1 MSELKTN
8 KISTNDQNNV
18 AIDNAL
24 GLKSYTT
31 AQRDALTSVAGDMIY
46 NSDDN
51 VVQVYAD
58 SAWETVGTPSTI
70 SVDFVL
76 VGGGGSGH
84 KTYGAGGGS
93 AGGVIST
100 VDNTGGGGTLPSAA
114 AIVPGEDYK
123 VTIGAGTN
131 KNGMAGGLSQFG
143 KYVAIGGG
151 SGGSQSRWSGPGGGA
166 GRHVG
171 VYHNCPRLASA
182 YGSGD
187 AWIEMTGASNAQL
200 YNGSTGNSSLGLAGG
215 AGAGGNGSQSGGGV
229 GVICNILTTTQ
240 ATAASVG
247 EVNSTNVYFGGGGGG
262 GHYSGS
268 VNSTNT
274 TGGLGG
280 GGRGART
287 NTDGTVSG
295 TANTGGGG
303 GGSGQTADPGNGG
316 SGVLIVKYDDS
327 YSITV
332 GTGLTS
338 STPSSPPT
346 GYKLE
351 VITAGTGTISFS

>member
-8 KISTNDQNNV
+8 KISTNDGDNV
-18 AIDNAL
+18 AIDVPL
-24 GLKSYTT
+24 QLKSYTT
-31 AQRDALTSVAGDMIY
+31 TERNALTATAGDMIFNTTETYAEVY
-46 NSDDN
+46 NGQSW
-51 VVQVYAD
+51 VQIND
-58 SAWETVGTPSTI
+58 PTTI
-70 SVDFVL
+70 DVDFVL
-76 VGGGGSGH
+76 VGGGGSAH
-84 KTYGAGGGS
+84 KTYGTGGGA

-114 AIVPGEDYK
+114 SIVLREEYK

-143 KYVAIGGG
+143 KYIAIGGG
-151 SGGSQSRWSGPGGGA
+151 SGGSQSRWSGPSGGA
-166 GRHVG
+166 GRLHG
-171 VYHNCPRLASA
+171 TGNATPRLASA
-182 YGSGD
+182 YGSAD
-187 AWIEMTGASNAQL
+187 PWIEMTGAANAQL
-200 YNGSTGNSSLGLAGG
+200 YTGSGGNYNEGLAGG
-215 AGAGGNGSQSGGGV
+215 GGAGGNGSQSGGGV
-229 GVICNILTTTQ
+229 GVVCNILTTTQ

-262 GHYSGS
+262 GHYAGDTD
-268 VNSTNT
+268 STNT
-274 TGGLGG
+274 VGGLGG
-280 GGRGART
+280 GGRGGR
-287 NTDGTVSG
+287 NTSDNAVSG

-303 GGSGQTADPGNGG
+303 GGSGQSGEPGNGG
-316 SGVLIVKYDDS
+316 SGVLIVKYPDT

-351 VITAGTGTISFS
+351 VITAGTGVISFA

>member
-8 KISTNDQNNV
+8 KISTNDGDNV
-18 AIDNAL
+18 AIDVPL
-24 GLKSYTT
+24 QLKSYTT
-31 AQRDALTSVAGDMIY
+31 TERNALTATAGDMIFNTTETYAEVY
-46 NSDDN
+46 NGQSW
-51 VVQVYAD
+51 VQIND
-58 SAWETVGTPSTI
+58 PTTI

-84 KTYGAGGGS
+84 QTYGAGGGA

-114 AIVPGEDYK
+114 SIVLREEYK

-143 KYVAIGGG
+143 KYIAIGGG
-151 SGGSQSRWSGPGGGA
+151 SGGSQSRWSGPSGGA

-182 YGSGD
+182 YGSAD
-187 AWIEMTGASNAQL
+187 PWIEMTGAANAQL
-200 YNGSTGNSSLGLAGG
+200 YTGSTGNSSLGLAGG
-215 AGAGGNGSQSGGGV
+215 AGAGANGTQSGGGD

-262 GHYSGS
+262 GHYSGT
-268 VNSTNT
+268 VDSTNT
-274 TGGLGG
+274 AGGLGG

-287 NTDGTVSG
+287 NTDSTVSG

-303 GGSGQTADPGNGG
+303 GGSGQTGTPGNGG
-316 SGVLIVKYDDS
+316 SGVLIVKYPDT

-351 VITAGTGTISFS
+351 VITAGTGVISFA